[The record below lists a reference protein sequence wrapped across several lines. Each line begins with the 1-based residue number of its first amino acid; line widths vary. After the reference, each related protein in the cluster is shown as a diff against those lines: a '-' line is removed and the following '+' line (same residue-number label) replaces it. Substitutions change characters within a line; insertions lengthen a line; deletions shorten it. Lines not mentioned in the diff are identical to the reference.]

1 MSELITEGNI
11 RKQTVLEAHSSLGVM
26 RASARSAY
34 LKEYLLALVAIGMSL
49 SGISQELKLK
59 RAQ

>member
-11 RKQTVLEAHSSLGVM
+11 RKQTVLERIAAKVLCGVGSISIFE
-26 RASARSAY
+26 RI
-34 LKEYLLALVAIGMSL
+34 LLALVAIGMSL